1 MLLIEELQNR
11 FGTEKVQVIHYKNSK
26 QKIDLEGIENYP
38 FILLEIQMRSNIKV
52 LMTSDLSVYKMPVP
66 EKFSA
71 KEYKE
76 LFFCLP
82 SYWDLE
88 NQDNE
93 EMNWVFE
100 ILFKL
105 QKHVKT
111 KKTWLGV
118 GHTFP
123 FTNPISA
130 ISKTMNQKYFFLSEP
145 IFVKDKFNP
154 LIFENKTIEFLSI
167 IPIYEDEFDY
177 KVGKGTYKFQKKL
190 AQKNVTELLDD
201 YRGTV
206 LKNNWKF
213 FGLSK

>member
-26 QKIDLEGIENYP
+26 QKSDLEGIENYP

-52 LMTSDLSVYKMPVP
+52 LMTSDLSEYKMPVP
-66 EKFSA
+66 EKFFA

-111 KKTWLGV
+111 KETWLGV

-123 FTNPISA
+123 FANPISA
-130 ISKTMNQKYFFLSEP
+130 ISKTMNQKYFFLNEP
-145 IFVKDKFNP
+145 IFVKDKLYP
-154 LIFENKTIEFLSI
+154 LVLEEKTIEFLSI
-167 IPIYEDEFDY
+167 VPIYEDEFDY
-177 KVGKGTYKFQKKL
+177 KIGKGTFKFQKKL

-213 FGLSK
+213 FGLK